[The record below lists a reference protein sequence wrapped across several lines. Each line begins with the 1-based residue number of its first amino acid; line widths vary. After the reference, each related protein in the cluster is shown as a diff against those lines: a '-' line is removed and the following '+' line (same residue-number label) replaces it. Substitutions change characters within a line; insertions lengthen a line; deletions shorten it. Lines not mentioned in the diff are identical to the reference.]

1 MNGSPGMPQAGS
13 GFKGSRQFSRFKLD
27 QRVAVRVVRDGSEQ
41 TLRGR
46 SNDIGEG
53 GLGATLAGEL
63 IPGDIVVLEFWLP
76 LSRDPL
82 RLQARVQYRLGFRY
96 GLAFITLSGEQR
108 SAIVRLAGSMPA
120 AE

>member
-1 MNGSPGMPQAGS
+1 MSGSPGVPQPGTS
-13 GFKGSRQFSRFKLD
+13 LQGSRQFSRFKLD
-27 QRVAVRVVRDGSEQ
+27 QRVAVKVVRDGSEQ

-46 SNDIGEG
+46 SNDLSEG

-76 LSRDPL
+76 LTRDPV

-108 SAIVRLAGSMPA
+108 SAIVKLAGSLPPV
-120 AE
+120 E